1 MATYVYRF
9 KTSNGTHNFKL
20 WDVGALQKQI
30 EEQQAE
36 LDKKPTVLKEYI
48 QAKSVETIDKSEWV
62 IQFAQGSSELTSEAK
77 AILNTV
83 GDNLVVDIVGTASPE
98 GGKKRN
104 DELSTE
110 RAKNTA
116 TYLTKRGVRVR
127 SAEGKGVIIGNSTNR
142 LAIVTA
148 AQ

>member
-1 MATYVYRF
+1 M
-9 KTSNGTHNFKL
+9 
-20 WDVGALQKQI
+20 
-30 EEQQAE
+30 
-36 LDKKPTVLKEYI
+36 
-48 QAKSVETIDKSEWV
+48 ETIDKSEWV
-62 IQFAQGSSELTSEAK
+62 IQFAQGSSDLTSEAK

-83 GDNLVVDIVGTASPE
+83 GDNLVVDIIGTASPE

-127 SAEGKGVIIGNSTNR
+127 SAEGRGVIIGNSTNR